1 MPAITVKDVASH
13 DFVTAYAAFLKR
25 TGKLE
30 VPKWSDV
37 VKTGKHK
44 ELAPYDRDWFYTR
57 AAAVARH
64 IYLRGGVGIGA
75 LTKVYGGSL
84 RRGHRAPKSCRGSS
98 SVARHAL
105 QSLEKIGILEKDTAN
120 GYGCLIIIFFSI
132 LFLQFF
138 VIVIVFV
145 FAV

>member
-120 GYGCLIIIFFSI
+120 GYGCLIIIFF
-132 LFLQFF
+132 LFFSFNFL
-138 VIVIVFV
+138 
-145 FAV
+145 

>member
-120 GYGCLIIIFFSI
+120 GYACLIIFFPKN
-132 LFLQFF
+132 FLRL
-138 VIVIVFV
+138 
-145 FAV
+145 